1 MSKFKIFAVFIG
13 GVALGAFASSEYFRR
28 MYSAIAEDEI
38 ASVKAEYARL
48 RAAMLACTDEQ
59 VNEAEEEDD
68 SSPEQPLD
76 PEKAADVLAY
86 AASLAA
92 NGYAGNVDYSS
103 MSRISPS
110 DRMIQEEIAE
120 VEDQEDIPDGPKVI
134 SPDEY
139 GELLHYKQISLTY
152 YEDKVLVDELGEP
165 VINIEEIIGPDAL
178 NTFGTYEED
187 AVHVRNDRL
196 RCEYEIIKDPR
207 LYAGVVGTQP
217 KKVEV

>member
-1 MSKFKIFAVFIG
+1 MSKFKIFAIFIS
-13 GVALGAFASSEYFRR
+13 GVAVGVLASSEYFRR
-28 MYSAIAEDEI
+28 VYSAIAEDEI
-38 ASVKAEYARL
+38 ASVKAEYTRL
-48 RAAMLACTDEQ
+48 RAAMLSGADEQ
-59 VNEAEEEDD
+59 ISETEEDDD

-76 PEKAADVLAY
+76 PEKQADVLAY
-86 AASLAA
+86 AASLAQ

-103 MSRISPS
+103 ISRVSPS
-110 DRMIQEEIAE
+110 ERMIQEEIEA
-120 VEDQEDIPDGPKVI
+120 VEEQEDIPDGPKVI
-134 SPDEY
+134 SPDEF

-165 VINIEEIIGPDAL
+165 VINIDEIIGPDAL

>member
-1 MSKFKIFAVFIG
+1 MSKFKLFAAFVG
-13 GVALGAFASSEYFRR
+13 GVAVGVFASSEYFRR
-28 MYSAIAEDEI
+28 MYSAIAEEE
-38 ASVKAEYARL
+38 AESLRAEYGRL
-48 RAAMLACTDEQ
+48 RAAMLAGDDEQ
-59 VNEAEEEDD
+59 TETNEEDD
-68 SSPEQPLD
+68 STPEQPLD
-76 PEKAADVLAY
+76 PDKAADVLAY

-92 NGYAGNVDYSS
+92 NGYAGNIDYSS
-103 MSRISPS
+103 MSHVSPS
-110 DRMIQEEIAE
+110 ERMIQEEIAS

-152 YEDKVLVDELGEP
+152 YEDHVLVDELGEP
-165 VINIEEIIGPDAL
+165 VLNIDEIIGPDAL
-178 NTFGTYEED
+178 ETFGTYEED

-207 LYAGVVGTQP
+207 LYAGVVGTKP